1 MKQIIYAVDNK
12 SSGFKSILTKIMKL
26 LNDQFAEHLVEV
38 FNLSLKRGV
47 FPDSLKIAK
56 VIRKISNY
64 IWNYWL
70 ENWKKKTGCWSRFK
84 VIWDFFIEIKYYAIQ
99 NIWKEIGKLNF
110 VVIDVDLAHK
120 GIA

>member
-56 VIRKISNY
+56 VIKKKKKE
-64 IWNYWL
+64 IWN
-70 ENWKKKTGCWSRFK
+70 SRVTK
-84 VIWDFFIEIKYYAIQ
+84 PSYA
-99 NIWKEIGKLNF
+99 K
-110 VVIDVDLAHK
+110 
-120 GIA
+120 

>member
-47 FPDSLKIAK
+47 FLDSLKIAK
-56 VIRKISNY
+56 VIPFHKKE
-64 IWNYWL
+64 IWNSQVT
-70 ENWKKKTGCWSRFK
+70 KPS
-84 VIWDFFIEIKYYAIQ
+84 YAI
-99 NIWKEIGKLNF
+99 
-110 VVIDVDLAHK
+110 
-120 GIA
+120 

>member
-47 FPDSLKIAK
+47 FPDSLKIAL
-56 VIRKISNY
+56 IA
-64 IWNYWL
+64 L
-70 ENWKKKTGCWSRFK
+70 KK
-84 VIWDFFIEIKYYAIQ
+84 
-99 NIWKEIGKLNF
+99 
-110 VVIDVDLAHK
+110 
-120 GIA
+120 

>member
-26 LNDQFAEHLVEV
+26 LNDQFAEHLVKV

-56 VIRKISNY
+56 VIPSHKKEV
-64 IWNYWL
+64 WN
-70 ENWKKKTGCWSRFK
+70 SRVTK
-84 VIWDFFIEIKYYAIQ
+84 PSYA
-99 NIWKEIGKLNF
+99 KRR
-110 VVIDVDLAHK
+110 HTSSY
-120 GIA
+120 